1 MTTSNIPAAT
11 AGGGGTAA
19 AAAATAVVT
28 PSSEPPEHGNA
39 SSTHSSSKNRS
50 NKKQQQDTNNNDDG
64 DQHITRGPR
73 VVKKADRILI
83 TGRAD
88 YDQCDNQVISA
99 RYTLLSFFPLVR
111 CKFFFGF
118 EIKKKKSL

>member
-39 SSTHSSSKNRS
+39 SSTHSGSKNRS
-50 NKKQQQDTNNNDDG
+50 NKKQQQQDTNNNDDG

-99 RYTLLSFFPLVR
+99 RYTLLSFFPLVSWVS
-111 CKFFFGF
+111 
-118 EIKKKKSL
+118 KKTEKKLQ